1 MPKLVRL
8 YITQVIVGFGL
19 SAVFVGLLLYA
30 NVGNLG
36 HLVKNSSGGG
46 LALVML
52 WALNGIVFAGA
63 QFGIT
68 IMRMKDDGG
77 TGGGGKRDDLPVMR
91 AEPVP
96 VKVAAR
102 RG

>member
-52 WALNGIVFAGA
+52 WALNGIVFAS
-63 QFGIT
+63 FF
-68 IMRMKDDGG
+68 
-77 TGGGGKRDDLPVMR
+77 
-91 AEPVP
+91 
-96 VKVAAR
+96 
-102 RG
+102 

>member
-8 YITQVIVGFGL
+8 YIIQVFAGFGL
-19 SAVFVGLLLYA
+19 SALFVGLLLYA

-36 HLVKNSSGGG
+36 HLVRNTSGGMVG
-46 LALVML
+46 LVTL
-52 WALNGIVFAGA
+52 WVLNGLVFAGV

-68 IMRMKDDGG
+68 IMRMTDDG
-77 TGGGGKRDDLPVMR
+77 TGGGKRDDLPVMR
-91 AEPVP
+91 TEPVP
-96 VKVAAR
+96 VKVAAL